1 MPGERPKSQHFVHRA
16 YLEAF
21 QDPTLLRQGKRA
33 LWVYMPGKTP
43 IRQAPERAGKRN
55 YYYCHRH
62 ENERQFHAEEVLHK
76 LEDAALPILIR
87 LRANDFTLN
96 QEDRLTFAG
105 YIALSHTR
113 VPTFE
118 RVVNKLA
125 ALHAAR
131 KLEFIANNRSA
142 LESVVAQMQAET
154 GEELNV
160 DDFRQKLTG
169 GSTYVQQ
176 TDRGWSLK
184 QMFVS
189 MLVLQED
196 IFQMHWC
203 FLRTPHN
210 DDGFLTSDNPVS
222 LFDPI
227 EGSTGIGF
235 ASSPAVHF
243 TFPLSKEICLLA
255 QPHPNPGSVKLS
267 PSEVRRVNR
276 GTITRADGQ
285 LYAPFHSVAVQR
297 LFDDVSM
304 QTRKPRRVLLKHG
317 RVVEE

>member
-1 MPGERPKSQHFVHRA
+1 M
-16 YLEAF
+16 
-21 QDPTLLRQGKRA
+21 
-33 LWVYMPGKTP
+33 YMPGKMP
-43 IRQAPERAGKRN
+43 IPQAPERAAKRN

-62 ENERQFHAEEVLHK
+62 ENERQFLAEEILHK

-87 LRANDFTLN
+87 LRAGEFVLN
-96 QEDRLTFAG
+96 QDDRLTFAG

-125 ALHAAR
+125 ALHEAR

-142 LESVVAQMQAET
+142 LESVVAQMQKET
-154 GEELNV
+154 GEEQNV
-160 DDFRQKLTG
+160 DDFRKKLTG
-169 GSTYVQQ
+169 GSAYVEQS
-176 TDRGWSLK
+176 DRGWSLK
-184 QMFVS
+184 QMFES
-189 MLVLQED
+189 MLVLQKV
-196 IFQMHWC
+196 IFRMHWC
-203 FLRTPHN
+203 FLGTPDS

-227 EGSTGIGF
+227 EGSMGIGF
-235 ASSPAVHF
+235 ATSPAVHF

-255 QPHPNPGSVKLS
+255 QPHPNPVRVRLS

-276 GTITRADGQ
+276 GSITRADGQ
-285 LYAPFHSVAVQR
+285 LYAPFRSGAVQK
-297 LFDDVSM
+297 LFTEVSI
-304 QTRKPRRVLLKHG
+304 QTRRPRRVLLKHG